1 MEGKPKRE
9 GRSLSCI
16 MTPRPEITKNLN
28 EKKRKEDKDK
38 KQKSEERKILL
49 KEKKEAAIA
58 AGMDTVDVD
67 EEISGLDRLLD
78 DDDDDTTLD
87 DLLDVDSISGDLGD
101 LFG

>member
-1 MEGKPKRE
+1 MRKSARKIRT
-9 GRSLSCI
+9 RS
-16 MTPRPEITKNLN
+16 K
-28 EKKRKEDKDK
+28 
-38 KQKSEERKILL
+38 KSEERKILL